1 MVTLMD
7 RGASAGEGY
16 LLVYILVFVGTIVIG
31 ALLSLPR
38 ILRPFRAI
46 RRAAELKQHLQG
58 QYRLDD
64 LFISPWDLAVFGVR
78 YDDRIALIGHD
89 QNVEELRFQQLLEAE
104 LIVDG
109 TVASAVSRGSQLGGA
124 AIGGV
129 LLAPFGMAA
138 VGLLAGGL
146 SGRRNEK
153 RATTD
158 IQLRLRTSSRSWPVH
173 HFTIYRSDDL
183 LLEGKKGLAAGR
195 DHLRQLTAI
204 GDHVCAVALN
214 CIQAGADTPTNLSQD
229 LPPTEVLERLWKLK
243 EAGVLTAAEF
253 NAQKAALLAR

>member
-1 MVTLMD
+1 MSVF
-7 RGASAGEGY
+7 
-16 LLVYILVFVGTIVIG
+16 ILIFVGTIVIG

-38 ILRPFRAI
+38 ILRPFRAL
-46 RRAAELKQHLQG
+46 RRGADLKRQLEAK
-58 QYRLDD
+58 YRLDD

-78 YDDRIALIGHD
+78 YDDQIALIGHD
-89 QNVEELRFQQLLEAE
+89 QNVEELRFQELLGAE

-124 AIGGV
+124 AIGGL
-129 LLAPFGMAA
+129 LLAPFGMGA

-158 IQLRLRTSSRSWPVH
+158 IQLKLRTGSRTRPVH
-173 HFTIYRSDDL
+173 HFTIYRNDDL
-183 LLEGKKGLAAGR
+183 LLEGKKGLAAGQ
-195 DHLRQLTAI
+195 DYLRQLTAI

-214 CIQAGADTPTNLSQD
+214 CIRSGAVPPAALPQD
-229 LPPTEVLERLWKLK
+229 ISPTEVLEKLWKLK

-253 NAQKAALLAR
+253 DAQKAALLAR